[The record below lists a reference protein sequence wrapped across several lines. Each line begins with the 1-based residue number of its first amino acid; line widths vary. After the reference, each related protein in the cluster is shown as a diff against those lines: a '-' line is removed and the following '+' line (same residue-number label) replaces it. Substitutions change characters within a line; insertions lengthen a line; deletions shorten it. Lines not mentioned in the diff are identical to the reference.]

1 MSTHD
6 STPVAGPSSPRRSQ
20 PLSPSRREGP
30 FRSTDALSPELP
42 PTYNSIGSHVGSVAP
57 DDDVV
62 DISTERGR
70 LLERRDGDVKGKRR
84 SSDEELDALRL
95 DLDGVGHSVLNPISA
110 EAQEDENES
119 TRLAMTNIDQRKALW
134 WKNTLIT
141 GLFIASWYVGLS
153 TA

>member
-1 MSTHD
+1 
-6 STPVAGPSSPRRSQ
+6 
-20 PLSPSRREGP
+20 
-30 FRSTDALSPELP
+30 
-42 PTYNSIGSHVGSVAP
+42 VGSVAP

-70 LLERRDGDVKGKRR
+70 LLERRDGDVKGERR

-95 DLDGVGHSVLNPISA
+95 DLDGVGHSTSISA
-110 EAQEDENES
+110 EAQEDDNES

-141 GLFIASWYVGLS
+141 GLFIASWYVPRS
-153 TA
+153 TV